1 MVPEIDHRDLGGG
14 WVEGLFLINEVSA
27 YLALQ
32 TGIPESTVQAR
43 IIEAHGYCVRP
54 PKSGE
59 KVICMDGRLYA
70 VDDLAIRAMQR
81 VIFDFVT
88 VREVDAI
95 VGAYLVEE
103 NGDAHRAASDYLDN
117 DVHPYVVIAVLRNLE
132 EEGRLPIHPSW
143 S

>member
-1 MVPEIDHRDLGGG
+1 MIPVIEHRELGAG
-14 WVEGLFLINEVSA
+14 WIEGLFLINEVSA

-32 TGIPESTVQAR
+32 VGIPEATIRAR
-43 IIEAHGYCVRP
+43 IIEAHGYCLRP

-59 KVICMDGRLYA
+59 KVICMDGRLYS
-70 VDDLAIRAMQR
+70 VDDNAIRAMKR

-88 VREVDAI
+88 EREMHAI

-103 NGDAHRAASDYLDN
+103 NGDAYRAAEIYLDN
-117 DVHPYVVIAVLRNLE
+117 EVHPYVVIAVLDTLRD
-132 EEGRLPIHPSW
+132 EGRLPLHPSW

>member
-1 MVPEIDHRDLGGG
+1 MNMEIEHRDLGGG
-14 WVEGLFLINEVSA
+14 WVEGLFLINEVST

-32 TGIPESTVQAR
+32 TGIPEATIRAR
-43 IIEAHGYCVRP
+43 IIEAHGYCRRP

-59 KVICMDGRLYA
+59 KIIMMDGLLYS
-70 VDDLAIRAMQR
+70 VDDQALRAMQH

-88 VREVDAI
+88 AREVDAI

-103 NGDAHRAASDYLDN
+103 NGDAYRAASIYLDN
-117 DVHPYVVIAVLRNLE
+117 EVHPYVVVAVLTALRD
-132 EEGRLPIHPSW
+132 EGRLPVHPSW